1 MNINVG
7 YDAVR
12 GMTFRRMSRDLAR
25 DTGNM
30 NDPVVMVT
38 EVEIPIMSLKGDD
51 FLYTYACN
59 NKLIP
64 IEDASVTFYIVDGE
78 DTVRKPKWLAY
89 YNKNE
94 NRRAG
99 YKLNTDDISAIKK
112 QLETSDCI
120 NIQKLLL
127 WYRESLKGYIE

>member
-94 NRRAG
+94 NRRAA
-99 YKLNTDDISAIKK
+99 YSLNTDDISAIKK
-112 QLETSDCI
+112 QLETSGGID
-120 NIQKLLL
+120 IQKLLL